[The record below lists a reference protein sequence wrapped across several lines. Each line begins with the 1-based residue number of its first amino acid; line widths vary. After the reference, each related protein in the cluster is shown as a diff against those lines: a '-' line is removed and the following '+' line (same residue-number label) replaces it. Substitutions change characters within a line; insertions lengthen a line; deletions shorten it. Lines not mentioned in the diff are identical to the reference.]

1 MDGADRAIRVP
12 GGCFMSLWTRCLSIR
27 GVFFGLSEADLHADP
42 VAQFSLWYRFARR
55 ARCPWPSSF
64 ALATTGE
71 ENRPSLRMMLLK
83 GVDGRGFVFYTH
95 TQGRKASEM
104 ERTPRA
110 AMAFHWIELLR
121 QVRVEGRVEA
131 VSREE
136 AAAYFAS
143 RPRGSRIGAWASL
156 QSEPLASRAEF
167 DARVRECERRF
178 KGGPVPLPPHW
189 GGYRVIPEVIEFW
202 QGRPNRLHDRFQ
214 YRRTEFGWV
223 RRRLYP

>member
-1 MDGADRAIRVP
+1 
-12 GGCFMSLWTRCLSIR
+12 MSLWTRCLSIR
-27 GVFFGLSEADLHADP
+27 GVFLGLSETNLDADP
-42 VAQFSLWYRFARR
+42 VRQFERWYRFARK

-64 ALATTGE
+64 SLATIGA

-83 GVDGRGFVFYTH
+83 GVDERGFVFYTH
-95 TQGRKASEM
+95 TRGRKASEM

-110 AMAFHWIELLR
+110 AMAFHWVELLR
-121 QVRVEGRVEA
+121 QVRVEGRVEP

-136 AAAYFAS
+136 ATAYFES

-156 QSEPLASRAEF
+156 QSETLASRGEF
-167 DARVRECERRF
+167 DARIRECDERF

-202 QGRPNRLHDRFQ
+202 QGRPSRLHDRFQ
-214 YRRTEFGWV
+214 YLRSGSGWS